1 MDWDKLRI
9 FHAVAKAG
17 SFTHAGEALNLS
29 QSAVSRQIST
39 LEESIGVTLF
49 HRHARGLILTEEGE
63 LLYHTADDIF
73 AKMAMIEGQLADSKQ
88 LSEGPLRITAA
99 PFIGSTWLA
108 PRLKNLKDTHPDVQ
122 LTLLLDDRLLNLSM
136 READAAIRL
145 YESEQPDLIQR
156 HLTDI
161 HFHICASEAYLKKN
175 GTPKTVKDLKNHVLI
190 GYPEGVPPP
199 FVDPNWLFRVSGV
212 ETDNNSNLIMMNSLY
227 GIYEAV
233 KAGVGLAALPDYLI
247 QDSQKLTAVMPSIT
261 RKPVSM
267 YFVYPEER
275 KNSQRIAA
283 FRDFL
288 LKTIGETKF

>member
-39 LEESIGVTLF
+39 LEESIGITLF

-63 LLYHTADDIF
+63 LLYNTAGEIF
-73 AKMAMIEGQLADSKQ
+73 GKMAMIEGQLADSRQ
-88 LSEGPLRITAA
+88 LTEGPLRITAA

-108 PRLKNLKDTHPDVQ
+108 PRLKNLKDKHPDVQ
-122 LTLLLDDRLLNLSM
+122 LTLLLDDRILNLSM

-161 HFHICASEAYLKKN
+161 HFHICASDAYLKKN
-175 GTPKTVKDLKNHVLI
+175 GTPKTIKDLKNHVLI

-199 FVDPNWLFRVSGV
+199 FADPNWLFRAAGV
-212 ETDNNSNLIMMNSLY
+212 DMEGNPNLLMMNSLY

-233 KAGVGLAALPDYLI
+233 KAGIGIAALPDYLI
-247 QDSQKLTAVMPSIT
+247 HDNAKLSAILPAST

>member
-39 LEESIGVTLF
+39 LEESINVILF

-63 LLYHTADDIF
+63 ILYNTADEIF

-88 LSEGPLRITAA
+88 LTEGPLRITAA

-108 PRLKNLKDTHPDVQ
+108 PRLKNLKDAHPDVQ

-161 HFHICASEAYLKKN
+161 QFHLCASDAYLKKN
-175 GTPKTVKDLKNHVLI
+175 GTPKTAKELKDHILI

-199 FVDPNWLFRVSGV
+199 FANPNWLFRAAGV
-212 ETDNNSNLIMMNSLY
+212 DMETNSNLLMMNSLY

-233 KAGVGLAALPDYLI
+233 KVGTGIAALPDYLI
-247 QDSQKLTAVMPSIT
+247 SAAKLKPILPSVT
-261 RKPVSM
+261 RPPVGM

-288 LKTIGETKF
+288 LKTISETNF